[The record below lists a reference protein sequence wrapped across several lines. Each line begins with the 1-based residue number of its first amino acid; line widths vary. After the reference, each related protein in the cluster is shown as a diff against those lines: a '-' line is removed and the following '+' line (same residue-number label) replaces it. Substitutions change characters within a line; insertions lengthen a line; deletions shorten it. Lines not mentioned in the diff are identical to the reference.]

1 MTVRIT
7 MFFREE
13 ARERTFSMTI
23 KIGGF
28 LLQTK
33 GSNLSRAMQWFG
45 VNYTAVSHIVRKVK
59 DKMKS
64 GRDYR
69 KKYALMHSQ
78 VKI

>member
-13 ARERTFSMTI
+13 TREGKFSMTI

-33 GSNLSRAMQWFG
+33 GSNLSRAMQWFR
-45 VNYTAVSHIVRKVK
+45 VTCTAVIHIVIEVK

-64 GRDYR
+64 HRDYR
-69 KKYALMHSQ
+69 KKYALINSQ
-78 VKI
+78 IKM